1 MIEQC
6 CRACVRHRT
15 SIVFPCA
22 CWRSQFTPS
31 RWDKSARN
39 YLGMAAIAASCC
51 WLRFKCPRLLVFA
64 HDRSDVFAAQC
75 RFQQMR
81 LEPVDDLK
89 LLDLAGVG
97 KKIDQHAI
105 KRQGRQI
112 TRLELSR
119 CNVLDEGGFWVGPR
133 VCFVEA
139 IDIFDQRMVGA
150 AVAFSEQKTPRVGA
164 VRRDAAHPRRM

>member
-39 YLGMAAIAASCC
+39 YLAMAAIAASCC

-64 HDRSDVFAAQC
+64 HDRSDVFAAQR

-105 KRQGRQI
+105 KRQGWQI
-112 TRLELSR
+112 ARLELR
-119 CNVLDEGGFWVGPR
+119 HRDVLDEGGLRGGR
-133 VCFVEA
+133 GVCLIETV
-139 IDIFDQRMVGA
+139 DVLDQRMVGA
-150 AVAFSEQKTPRVGA
+150 AVALGEQ
-164 VRRDAAHPRRM
+164 